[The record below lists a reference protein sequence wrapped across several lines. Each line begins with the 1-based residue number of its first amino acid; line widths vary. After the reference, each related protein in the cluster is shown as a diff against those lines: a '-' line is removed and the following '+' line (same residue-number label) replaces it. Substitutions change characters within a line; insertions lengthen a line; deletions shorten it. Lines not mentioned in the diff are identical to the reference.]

1 MRKIVSF
8 LLLLLLSTSIAI
20 AQTRSISGKV
30 TDENGAPIP
39 YVSVKLKD
47 GKTGVSG
54 DANGSFI
61 IKATMG
67 STLVI
72 SSVGYVEKEVIVNA
86 ESISVTMVRDAKAT
100 ISEVVVTTAFNIKK
114 DQRTTPFSTQVIKS
128 DALTIIPQS
137 NLNDALAG
145 KIAGVQFRSQSG
157 AKLNSQSFARIRGG
171 LLLSG
176 DVGAI
181 YVVDGTIVGDAYD
194 IDPNSVESINV
205 LKGANATALFGSRAA
220 NGAVIITTK
229 KAAAGKTSL
238 DVSQGMT
245 FDNVSRLP
253 HLQNVYA
260 GGGSAD
266 LIPFTFQE
274 GMPEE
279 WRDLDGKYF
288 PDYTDDAS
296 WGPKME
302 GQEYVPWYA
311 WVPGTKYTGKT
322 ASLTPQ
328 PDNVRDFWETGMNSN
343 TNVNFYKSGQG
354 YSTRLSFSKQFI
366 KGVIPNSKSDRY
378 VVSTSTSFDLNKYL
392 TAGIN
397 LNFNTQNIYGE
408 YNDGYANQSSGNFGQ
423 WNHRD
428 LDMGIMQELRNLHV
442 PDYAGGGL
450 ASWNWSSNP
459 TAYDPSNPAGFFTGN
474 YWYNFYSYM
483 DNLDYRQRR
492 DRLYGD
498 VYLNLKLSSHFN
510 IRGTVRRDQSNY
522 YYENKVKSILEKSA
536 TQTGTFAGFG
546 TGERYQNE
554 TNYEL
559 IANYNTTFL
568 KDFNL
573 NLLAGG
579 NIYTY
584 IRKDLDAS
592 TVNGLTIYDLY
603 ALSNSVSTPNLSN
616 SRLEARTNSIFASGD
631 LEYKKFISA
640 TFALRQDWNSTLPVT
655 DNKLF
660 YPSVGLAFVPST
672 FTKDALPWLSFAKVF
687 GSWGK
692 KPLALGIYALDLTY
706 PINQNKWNDD
716 ALQSVSNT
724 IPDKSLVGST
734 VTSYEAGVELRFI
747 KGKLGVAATYYNE
760 TAADQPIDIQIPGQ
774 SGFTTKTVNAAT
786 VKRQGFEFTVDAKI
800 VSRKDFTW
808 SVTKTFGYL
817 MKNPVTQLIEG
828 TTRISPSNWAGSFGT
843 RYARAFQEVGLDWG
857 QLIGGGLTRNS
868 EGKAVVDPN
877 TGLFVAGDANYHWG
891 NIVPKVTGGLQNLF
905 TYKNFILNLSVDYQ
919 FGGKFFSLTESWGAF
934 SGLLDYTAETND
946 RGKNVRDPLNEGGGV
961 HVVGVS
967 SVDNKTPV
975 DIYVDGF
982 TYFHQFYSAGVA
994 DPFVHDLSYVKLREV
1009 SLGYSIPTE
1018 KIGFLNNAFKGITVS
1033 LIARNPWL
1041 IYSASKNFDPSEI
1054 SGVYG
1059 EDGQL
1064 PPVRSLGFNV
1074 KFNF

>member
-20 AQTRSISGKV
+20 AQTRNVTGKV
-30 TDENGAPIP
+30 TDENGSPIP
-39 YVSVKLKD
+39 FVSVKVKD
-47 GKTGVSG
+47 GKTGVSA
-54 DANGSFI
+54 DANGVFI
-61 IKATMG
+61 IKTSMG
-67 STLVI
+67 ATLVI
-72 SSVGYVEKEVIVNA
+72 SSVGYTEKEVTVNA
-86 ESISVTMVRDAKAT
+86 ESISVTLVRDAKAT

-145 KIAGVQFRSQSG
+145 KVAGVQFRSQSG

-194 IDPNSVESINV
+194 IDPNTVESINV
-205 LKGANATALFGSRAA
+205 LKGANATALFGSRAS
-220 NGAVIITTK
+220 NGAIIITTK
-229 KAAAGKTSL
+229 KAAAGKTSI
-238 DVSQGMT
+238 DVSQGFT
-245 FDNVSRLP
+245 FDRVSRIP
-253 HLQNVYA
+253 QLQNTFA

-266 LIPFTFQE
+266 LIPFE
-274 GMPEE
+274 YVAGMPEE
-279 WRDLDGKYF
+279 WQALDGKLY

-296 WGPKME
+296 WGPKMT

-311 WVPGTKYTGKT
+311 WVPGTKYSGKT

-328 PDNVRDFWETGMNSN
+328 PDNVRNFFENGLNSN

-366 KGVIPNSKSDRY
+366 QGIIPNSKSDRY
-378 VVSTSTSFDLNKYL
+378 VVSTSTSLELNKYL
-392 TAGIN
+392 TAGVNI
-397 LNFNTQNIYGE
+397 NFNTQNIYGE
-408 YNDGYANQSSGNFGQ
+408 YDDGYANNSSGNFGQ

-428 LDMGIMQELRNLHV
+428 LDIGIMKELRTLHV

-459 TAYDPSNPAGFFTGN
+459 SAYDPSNPRGFFSGN

-483 DNLDYRQRR
+483 DNLDQRQRR

-498 VYLNLKLSSHFN
+498 VYLNFKLNSHFN

-522 YYENKVKSILEKSA
+522 YYENKVGSILEKSA
-536 TQTGTFAGFG
+536 TQTGLKAAFG

-559 IANYNTTFL
+559 IATYNTTFL
-568 KDFNL
+568 KDFGL

-579 NIYTY
+579 NVLTFL
-584 IRKDLDAS
+584 RKDLDAA

-603 ALSNSVSTPNLSN
+603 ALSNSISTPNLSN
-616 SRLEARTNSIFASGD
+616 SRLEQRTNSLFASGD
-631 LEYKKFISA
+631 LEYKKFVSA
-640 TFALRQDWNSTLPVT
+640 TFAVRQDYNSTLPVT

-660 YPSVGLAFVPST
+660 YPSVGMSFIPST

-706 PINQNKWNDD
+706 PINQNKWDD
-716 ALQSVSNT
+716 NALQTVSNT
-724 IPDKSLVGST
+724 IPDKSLAGT
-734 VTSYEAGVELRFI
+734 TITSYEAGVELRFA
-747 KGKLGVAATYYNE
+747 KNKVGLVATYYNE
-760 TAADQPIDIQIPGQ
+760 KAADQPIDIQVPGQ
-774 SGFTTKTVNAAT
+774 SGFTTKTINAAT
-786 VKRQGFEFTVDAKI
+786 VERKGFEFTVDAKI
-800 VSRKDFTW
+800 MSRKDFTW

-817 MKNPVTQLIEG
+817 MDNKVTKLIEG
-828 TTRISPSNWAGSFGT
+828 TTRIQPSGWGGAFGS
-843 RYARAFQEVGLDWG
+843 RYAQAFQVLGEDWG
-857 QLIGGGLTRNS
+857 QLIGGGAQRNS
-868 EGKAVVDPN
+868 EGKALINPA
-877 TGLFVAGDANYHWG
+877 TGLYAAGDANYNWG
-891 NIVPKVTGGLQNLF
+891 NIVPKVTGGFQSLF
-905 TYKNFILNLSVDYQ
+905 TYKNFILNLSLDYQ
-919 FGGKFFSLTESWGAF
+919 VGGKFFSLTESWGAF
-934 SGLLDYTAETND
+934 SGLLDYTAATND
-946 RGKNVRDPLNEGGGV
+946 RGMNVRDPLNEGGGV
-961 HVVGVS
+961 RVTGVS
-967 SVDNKTPV
+967 SVDGKTPV
-975 DIYVDGF
+975 DMYVDGF
-982 TYFHQFYSAGVA
+982 TYFHQFYGAGIA
-994 DPFVHDLSYVKLREV
+994 DPYVHDLSFLKLREV
-1009 SLGYSIPTE
+1009 SLGYTISSD
-1018 KIGFLNNAFKGITVS
+1018 KLGFARDAIKGITVS
-1033 LIARNPWL
+1033 LVARNPWL
-1041 IYSASKNFDPSEI
+1041 IYSATKNFDPSEI

-1064 PPVRSLGFNV
+1064 PSVRSLGFNV

>member
-20 AQTRSISGKV
+20 AQTRNITGKV
-30 TDENGAPIP
+30 TDENGSPIP
-39 YVSVKLKD
+39 FVSVKVKD
-47 GKTGVSG
+47 GKTGVSA
-54 DANGSFI
+54 DANGVFI
-61 IKATMG
+61 IKASMG

-72 SSVGYVEKEVIVNA
+72 SSVGYTEKEVTVNA
-86 ESISVTMVRDAKAT
+86 ESISVTLARDTKST

-205 LKGANATALFGSRAA
+205 LKGANATALFGSRAS
-220 NGAVIITTK
+220 NGAIIITTK
-229 KAAAGKTSL
+229 KAAAGKTSI
-238 DVSQGMT
+238 DVSQGLT
-245 FDNVSRLP
+245 FDRVNRIP
-253 HLQNVYA
+253 HLQNSYA

-266 LIPFTFQE
+266 LIPFTFVE

-279 WRDLDGKYF
+279 WRALDGKLF

-322 ASLTPQ
+322 ASLVAQ
-328 PDNVRDFWETGMNSN
+328 PDNIKDFFANGFNSN

-366 KGVIPNSKSDRY
+366 QGIIPNSKSDRY
-378 VVSTSTSFDLNKYL
+378 VVSTSTSLDLNKYF

-408 YNDGYANQSSGNFGQ
+408 YDDGYANQTSGNFGQ

-428 LDMGIMQELRNLHV
+428 LDMGIMKELQYLHV

-459 TAYDPSNPAGFFTGN
+459 TAYDPTNPAGFFTGN

-483 DNLDYRQRR
+483 DNLDQRQRR

-498 VYLNLKLSSHFN
+498 VYLNFKLNSHFN

-522 YYENKVKSILEKSA
+522 YYENKVKSLLEKSA
-536 TQTGTFAGFG
+536 TQTGLKAGFG

-559 IANYNTTFL
+559 IATYNTTFL
-568 KDFNL
+568 KDFGL

-579 NIYTY
+579 NVLTY
-584 IRKDLDAS
+584 LRKDLDAS

-616 SRLEARTNSIFASGD
+616 SRLESRTNSLFASGD

-640 TFALRQDWNSTLPVT
+640 TFAVRQDYNSTLPT
-655 DNKLF
+655 SDNKLF
-660 YPSVGLAFVPST
+660 YPSVGMSFIPST

-692 KPLALGIYALDLTY
+692 KPLALDIYALDLTY
-706 PINQNKWNDD
+706 PINQNKWDD
-716 ALQSVSNT
+716 NALQTVSNT
-724 IPDKSLVGST
+724 IPDRSLAGT
-734 VTSYEAGVELRFI
+734 TITSYEAGVELRFAKNKI
-747 KGKLGVAATYYNE
+747 GLMATYYNE
-760 TAADQPIDIQIPGQ
+760 KAADQPINIQVPGQ

-786 VKRQGFEFTVDAKI
+786 VERNGLEFTVDAKI
-800 VSRKDFTW
+800 VNRKDFTW

-817 MKNPVTQLIEG
+817 MGNKVTKLIEG
-828 TTRISPSNWAGSFGT
+828 TTRIQPSGWAGAFGS
-843 RYARAFQEVGLDWG
+843 RYATAYQVLGEDWG
-857 QLIGGGLTRNS
+857 QLIGGGMTRN
-868 EGKAVVDPN
+868 EDGKALIDPSS
-877 TGLFVAGDANYHWG
+877 GLYAAGNANYNWG
-891 NIVPKVTGGLQNLF
+891 NIVPKVTGGFQSLF
-905 TYKNFILNLSVDYQ
+905 TYKNFILNLSLDYQ
-919 FGGKFFSLTESWGAF
+919 VGGKFFSLSESWGAF

-946 RGKNVRDPLNEGGGV
+946 RGKNVRDPLSEGGGV

-967 SVDNKTPV
+967 SVDSKTPV
-975 DIYVDGF
+975 DMYVDGF
-982 TYFHQFYSAGVA
+982 TYFHQFYGAGIA
-994 DPFVHDLSYVKLREV
+994 DPYVHDLSYLKLREV
-1009 SLGYSIPTE
+1009 SLGYSIPSE
-1018 KIGFLNNAFKGITVS
+1018 KLGFMSNTVKGITVS

-1064 PPVRSLGFNV
+1064 PSVRSLGFNV

>member
-8 LLLLLLSTSIAI
+8 LLLLLLSTSMAI
-20 AQTRSISGKV
+20 AQTRNITGKV
-30 TDENGAPIP
+30 TDENGNPVP
-39 YVSVKLKD
+39 FVSVKLKD
-47 GKTGVSG
+47 GKTGVSA
-54 DANGSFI
+54 DAGGVFI
-61 IKATMG
+61 IKASMG

-72 SSVGYVEKEVIVNA
+72 SSVGYADKEVTVDA
-86 ESISVTMVRDAKAT
+86 ESISITLVRDSKET

-145 KIAGVQFRSQSG
+145 KVAGVQFRSQSG

-205 LKGANATALFGSRAA
+205 LKGANATALFGSRAS
-220 NGAVIITTK
+220 NGAIIITTK
-229 KAAAGKTSL
+229 KAAAGKTSI
-238 DVSQGMT
+238 DVSQGFT
-245 FDNVSRLP
+245 FDRVGRLVK
-253 HLQNVYA
+253 LQNTYA

-266 LIPFTFQE
+266 LIPFAYQD

-279 WRDLDGKYF
+279 WQALDGKLF

-296 WGPKME
+296 WGPKMV

-322 ASLTPQ
+322 ANLVAQ
-328 PDNVRDFWETGMNSN
+328 PDNTKDFFENGFNSN

-366 KGVIPNSKSDRY
+366 QGIIPNSKSDRY
-378 VVSTSTSFDLNKYL
+378 IVSTSTSLDLNKYL

-397 LNFNTQNIYGE
+397 MNFNTQKINGE
-408 YNDGYANQSSGNFGQ
+408 YDDGYANNSTGNFGQ

-428 LDMGIMQELRNLHV
+428 LDMGIMKELRDLHA
-442 PDYAGGGL
+442 PAQYGGGL

-459 TAYDPSNPAGFFTGN
+459 TAYDPSNPVGFFSGN

-483 DNLDYRQRR
+483 DNLDYNQRR

-498 VYLNLKLSSHFN
+498 VYLNFKLNSHFN
-510 IRGTVRRDQSNY
+510 VRGTVRRDQSNY

-536 TQTGTFAGFG
+536 TQTGLLASYG
-546 TGERYQNE
+546 TGERYQTE
-554 TNYEL
+554 MNYEL
-559 IANYNTTFL
+559 IATYNTTFL
-568 KDFNL
+568 QDFGL

-579 NIYTY
+579 NSQNYL
-584 IRKDLDAS
+584 RKDLDAN

-603 ALSNSVSTPNLSN
+603 ALSNSVATPNLAN
-616 SRLEARTNSIFASGD
+616 SRLQSKTNSLFASGD
-631 LEYKKFISA
+631 LEYKKFVSVTWA
-640 TFALRQDWNSTLPVT
+640 VRQDYISTLPA
-655 DNKLF
+655 DNNKLF
-660 YPSVGLAFVPST
+660 YPSIGGAFVPST

-692 KPLALGIYALDLTY
+692 KPLGLDIYALDLTY
-706 PINQNKWNDD
+706 PINQNKWDD
-716 ALQSVSNT
+716 NALQTVSNT
-724 IPDKSLVGST
+724 IPDGNLVGSKI
-734 VTSYEAGVELRFI
+734 TSYEAGIELRFL
-747 KGKLGVAATYYNE
+747 KNRLGLVATYYNE
-760 TAADQPIDIQIPGQ
+760 NAADQPIDIQIPGQ
-774 SGFTTKTVNAAT
+774 SGFTTKTVNAAS
-786 VKRQGFEFTVDAKI
+786 VERQGFEFTLDAKI
-800 VSRKDFTW
+800 MNRRDFTW
-808 SVTKTFGYL
+808 SVTSTLGYL
-817 MKNPVTQLIEG
+817 MKNPVTKLIEG
-828 TTRISPSNWAGSFGT
+828 TTRILPTNWGGAFGT
-843 RYARAFQEVGLDWG
+843 RYARAFQEVGADWG
-857 QLIGGGLTRNS
+857 QLIGGGMVRNS
-868 EGKAVVDPN
+868 EGKAVINPS
-877 TGLFVAGDANYHWG
+877 TGLYVAGDPEYHWG
-891 NIVPKVTGGLQNLF
+891 SIVPKVTGGFQNLL
-905 TYKNFILNLSVDYQ
+905 TYKNFILNVSFDYQ

-934 SGLLDYTAETND
+934 SGLLDYTANMND

-975 DIYVDGF
+975 DMYVDGF
-982 TYFHQFYSAGVA
+982 TYFHQFYSAGIA
-994 DPFVHDLSYVKLREV
+994 DPYVHDLSYVKLREA
-1009 SLGYSIPTE
+1009 SIGYSIPGE
-1018 KIGFLNNAFKGITVS
+1018 KLGFMSNAVKGITVS
-1033 LIARNPWL
+1033 VIARNPWL

-1054 SGVYG
+1054 SNVYG
-1059 EDGQL
+1059 EDGNL
-1064 PPVRSLGFNV
+1064 PQVRSLGFNV